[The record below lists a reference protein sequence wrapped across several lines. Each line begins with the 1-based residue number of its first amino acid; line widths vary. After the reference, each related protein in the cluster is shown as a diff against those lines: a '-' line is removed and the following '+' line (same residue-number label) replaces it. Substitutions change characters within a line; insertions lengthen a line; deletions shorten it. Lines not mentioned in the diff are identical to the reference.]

1 MADAHDLAHLRRC
14 LASGDGPAFWRSLDA
29 VAETS
34 AFQAYLRSEF
44 PGALALA
51 QGPERRGFLKL
62 MAASFALAGLSACDA
77 FDGRGRE
84 VPYVVQPE
92 RIVASAPLAYAS
104 SALFDGFANGI
115 LVTTR
120 NGRPLKVEGNPE
132 HPWSRGGT
140 DVLAQA
146 SVLGLYDPF
155 RSQAVQH
162 LGRPS
167 AWAAFRGALLPR
179 LTTLRETGGAGFHLL
194 TGPVTSPSLAAGIAR
209 LRAAYPGLRWHVAET
224 VPRTGLYE
232 GARQAYGRPLET
244 QIRFDRAHTL
254 VALDGDFL
262 EVGPGQVGLSR
273 RWIEARRA
281 AQAAGGLLTLH
292 AAASTPGLTS
302 SKADHTLAAEPDDLV
317 RLAHNLLRLAE
328 GGRPEVPDG
337 PMAAWIAR
345 TGAALLADRGRS
357 VVTAG
362 LGQPAEVHALVHRIN
377 GALGNTGV
385 TVLHTAP
392 VPVQGAESLSDLV
405 DAMARGSVGT
415 LLMLGVNPAYAAPGD
430 LAFAERLSR
439 VPFKIHAAAYF
450 DETAAHADWHLPLA
464 HPLESWGDARS
475 LDGTVGLIQPTVA
488 PLYGGRSAHEILT
501 LFGAEAPA
509 NEASAPQA
517 PGTQGPGTQGPGTQ
531 GPANEASV
539 NEGAPQG
546 RVLLER
552 QWRGPDEGDA
562 AFAARFSEALRL
574 GFLPDSAL
582 AVEAVTLSGG
592 VVPAPSTDSGD
603 RIALVF
609 RPDPCVWDGAEADLG
624 WLQELPKPLTKVV
637 WENVVALSPTL
648 AERLRLSTGDIVA
661 VEANG
666 RRLEGAAWILPGQ
679 AERTVT
685 LTLGYGR
692 RVPDHL
698 AHGLGYD
705 ANALRSSATPYGLSG
720 VTLTRTGRHAK
731 PVTTQDLGT
740 MQGHDF
746 VRVQAVGAPSVGDP
760 PGAAVP
766 SFYPEAL
773 SAGRGEASA
782 GGKSARAWG
791 MVIDLDACIGC
802 NACLTACQS
811 ENNIPV
817 VGREE
822 VARGRWMN
830 WLRVDRYYAGGLDA
844 PKTHFQPVPCM
855 HCEQAPCELG
865 CPVEAT
871 VHDSEGLNL
880 QVYNRCIGT
889 RTCQSYCPY
898 KVRRF
903 NFLDYTGGAA
913 PVEQQQRN
921 PEVTVRARGVMEK
934 CTYCLQRIA
943 GARIDSAK
951 DAHAPIPDGVVETA
965 CQGACPTRAI
975 VFGDLADDASR
986 VAAARRDPRNYALLG
1001 DLNTRP
1007 RTTYLAS
1014 LAPGAP
1020 DAEPGREG

>member
-1 MADAHDLAHLRRC
+1 MSGHPPDLAHLRGR
-14 LASGDGPAFWRSLDA
+14 LAAGGGPAFWRSLDA
-29 VAETS
+29 LAETE
-34 AFQAYLRSEF
+34 AFRAYLTAEF
-44 PGALALA
+44 PGALPLA

-77 FDGRGRE
+77 FDGRARE

-92 RIVASAPLAYAS
+92 RIVASAPLTYAS

-120 NGRPLKVEGNPE
+120 DGRPLKVEGNPE

-140 DVLAQA
+140 DVMAQA

-155 RSQAVQH
+155 RSQAVRN

-167 AWAAFRGALLPR
+167 AWSAFRAALLPR
-179 LTTLRETGGAGFHLL
+179 LAALRESGGAGFHLL
-194 TGPVTSPSLAAGIAR
+194 TGSVTSPALAGEIGR
-209 LRAAYPGLRWHVAET
+209 LRAAYPALRWHVCET
-224 VPRTGLYE
+224 VSRANLYE
-232 GARQAYGRPLET
+232 GARRAFGRPLET
-244 QIRFDRAHTL
+244 QVRFAQARSI

-262 EVGPGQVGLSR
+262 DVGPGQVGLSR
-273 RWIEARRA
+273 RWIDARRA
-281 AQAAGGLLTLH
+281 AHAEGRLLTLH
-292 AAASTPGLTS
+292 AAAPTPGLTS
-302 SKADHTLAAEPDDLV
+302 VKADHGLAAGSDEIA
-317 RLAHNLLRLAE
+317 RLGQDLLRIAE
-328 GGRPEVPDG
+328 GGRPEAADG
-337 PMAAWIAR
+337 PMAAWLAR
-345 TGAALLADRGRS
+345 AGAELLADRGRS

-362 LGQPAEVHALVHRIN
+362 LAQPAEIHALVHRIN
-377 GALGNTGV
+377 GALGNTGA
-385 TVLHTAP
+385 TVVHTAP
-392 VPVQGAESLSDLV
+392 VPVLGAESLSDLT

-415 LLMLGVNPAYAAPGD
+415 LLMLGVNPAYAGPGD
-430 LAFAERLSR
+430 LAFAENLSR
-439 VPFKIHAAAYF
+439 VGWTIHAGTYA

-464 HPLESWGDARS
+464 HPLESWGDARA
-475 LDGTVGLIQPTVA
+475 LDGTVGLLQPTVA
-488 PLYGGRSAHEILT
+488 PLYGGRSAHEILAF
-501 LFGAEAPA
+501 FGAEAPVT
-509 NEASAPQA
+509 E
-517 PGTQGPGTQGPGTQ
+517 
-531 GPANEASV
+531 GPA
-539 NEGAPQG
+539 QG
-546 RVLLER
+546 LDLLRR
-552 QWRGPDEGDA
+552 QWRRPGEDEN
-562 AFAARFSEALRL
+562 AFEARFTEALRL
-574 GFLPDSAL
+574 GFVPDTAL
-582 AVEAVTLSGG
+582 AVEVVTLTGG
-592 VVPAPSTDSGD
+592 VAPPVAAPGSED
-603 RIALVF
+603 RIEAVF
-609 RPDPCVWDGAEADLG
+609 RPDPCVWDGASADLG

-637 WENVVALSPTL
+637 WENVVAVSPKL
-648 AERLRLSTGDIVA
+648 AERLHLATGDIVA
-661 VEANG
+661 IEANG
-666 RRLEGAAWILPGQ
+666 RRLEGAAWVLPGQ
-679 AERTVT
+679 AERTIT

-705 ANALRSSATPYGLSG
+705 ANALRPSATPDRLAD
-720 VTLTRTGRHAK
+720 VTLTKTGRTGR

-746 VRVQAVGAPSVGDP
+746 VRVQALGAPSVGDP
-760 PGAAVP
+760 PGPAPA
-766 SFYPEAL
+766 SFYPEPP
-773 SAGRGEASA
+773 SAGRGD
-782 GGKSARAWG
+782 GRAWG

-844 PKTHFQPVPCM
+844 PETHFQPVPCM
-855 HCEQAPCELG
+855 HCEAAPCELG

-903 NFLDYTGGAA
+903 NYLDYTGGMA

-921 PEVTVRARGVMEK
+921 PDVTVRARGVMEK

-951 DAHAPIPDGVVETA
+951 DAHAPIPDGAVETA

-975 VFGDLADDASR
+975 VFGDLSDAGSG

-1001 DLNTRP
+1001 ELNTRP

-1014 LAPGAP
+1014 LAPGA
-1020 DAEPGREG
+1020 EPGREG

>member
-1 MADAHDLAHLRRC
+1 MDQAPDLARLRDR
-14 LASGDGPAFWRSLDA
+14 LASGNGPAFWRSLDA
-29 VAETS
+29 LAETE
-34 AFQAYLRSEF
+34 AFRAYLATEF
-44 PGALALA
+44 PGALPPG

-77 FDGRGRE
+77 FDGRARE

-92 RIVASAPLAYAS
+92 RIVAGAPLAYAT

-155 RSQAVQH
+155 RSQGVQH
-162 LGRPS
+162 LGRPAAFS
-167 AWAAFRGALLPR
+167 AFRGALLAR
-179 LTTLRETGGAGFHLL
+179 LAALRETGGAGFHLL

-224 VPRTGLYE
+224 VPREGLYA

-244 QIRFDRAHTL
+244 QVRFEAARTL
-254 VALDGDFL
+254 VSLDGDFL
-262 EVGPGQVGLSR
+262 DAGPGQVGLSR
-273 RWIEARRA
+273 RWIDARRA
-281 AQAAGGLLTLH
+281 AQAEGRLLTLH
-292 AAASTPGLTS
+292 AAAPTPGLTS
-302 SKADHTLAAEPDDLV
+302 VKADHAVAAGSDDLARLAAD
-317 RLAHNLLRLAE
+317 LLRIAE
-328 GGRPEVPDG
+328 GGQPETRDGG
-337 PMAAWIAR
+337 PMAAWLRRA
-345 TGAALLADRGRS
+345 GAALLANRGRS
-357 VVTAG
+357 LVTAG
-362 LGQPAEVHALVHRIN
+362 LAQPAGMHALVHRIN
-377 GALGNTGV
+377 GALGNTGT
-385 TVLHTAP
+385 TVVHTAP
-392 VPVQGAESLSDLV
+392 VPVSGAEGLSDLAE
-405 DAMARGSVGT
+405 AMAGGRVGT
-415 LLMLGVNPAYAAPGD
+415 LLMLGVNPAYEASGD
-430 LAFAERLSR
+430 LAFAEHLGR
-439 VPFKIHAAAYF
+439 VPFKIHAGTYF

-464 HPLESWGDARS
+464 HPLESWGDARA
-475 LDGTVGLIQPTVA
+475 LDGTVGLIQPTIA
-488 PLYGGRSAHEILT
+488 PLYGARSAHEILA
-501 LFGAEAPA
+501 LFGAEVPVR
-509 NEASAPQA
+509 EGPE
-517 PGTQGPGTQGPGTQ
+517 QGL
-531 GPANEASV
+531 A
-539 NEGAPQG
+539 
-546 RVLLER
+546 LLKR
-552 QWRGPDEGDA
+552 HWRGPGEEAA
-562 AFAARFSEALRL
+562 AFEARFGEALRL
-574 GFLPDSAL
+574 GFLPDTAL
-582 AVEAVTLSGG
+582 PAETVALTGG
-592 VVPAPSTDSGD
+592 VAAPLPAPGAGD
-603 RIALVF
+603 RIEAVF
-609 RPDPCVWDGAEADLG
+609 RPDPCLWDGASADLG

-637 WENVVALSPTL
+637 WENVVAISPRL
-648 AERLRLSTGDIVA
+648 AERLHLATGDVVA

-679 AERTVT
+679 AEGTVT

-705 ANALRSSATPYGLSG
+705 AQALRSAAMPYRLAD
-720 VTLTRTGRHAK
+720 VTLTKTGRRAK

-746 VRVQAVGAPSVGDP
+746 VRVQALGAPSVGDP
-760 PGAAVP
+760 PGAAAP
-766 SFYPEAL
+766 SFYPAPA
-773 SAGRGEASA
+773 SAGRGADSA
-782 GGKSARAWG
+782 GAGAGRAWG

-817 VGREE
+817 VGRAE

-830 WLRVDRYYAGGLDA
+830 WLRVDRYYAGDLDA
-844 PKTHFQPVPCM
+844 PETHFQPVPCM
-855 HCEQAPCELG
+855 HCEAAPCELG

-871 VHDSEGLNL
+871 VHDGEGLNL

-903 NFLDYTGGAA
+903 NYLDYTGGMA

-934 CTYCLQRIA
+934 CTYCIQRIA
-943 GARIDSAK
+943 GARIDSAR
-951 DAHAPIPDGVVETA
+951 DAHAPIPDGAVETA

-975 VFGDLADDASR
+975 VFGDLSDPGSK

-1001 DLNTRP
+1001 ELNTRP

-1014 LAPGAP
+1014 LAPGA
-1020 DAEPGREG
+1020 EPGREG